1 MKISTKIFGEIEIS
15 EKQRIAVKEGL
26 FGFED
31 VEDYVILDYE
41 EGSPFYWLQAEHIP
55 EIAFLLIDPN
65 VIIEDYDLAVD
76 KNDLKSLEIEDGD
89 DVLVFTIVT
98 LNDDPSKTTVNLLG
112 PIVINKKTHIAKQLI
127 STNESYSVRQ
137 PLQAVKEAKC

>member
-15 EKQRIAVKEGL
+15 EKQKIAVKEGL

-31 VEDYVILDYE
+31 VEDYVLLDYE

-65 VIIEDYDLAVD
+65 VIVEDYDLAVD
-76 KNDLKSLEIEDGD
+76 KNDLKSIEIEDGD